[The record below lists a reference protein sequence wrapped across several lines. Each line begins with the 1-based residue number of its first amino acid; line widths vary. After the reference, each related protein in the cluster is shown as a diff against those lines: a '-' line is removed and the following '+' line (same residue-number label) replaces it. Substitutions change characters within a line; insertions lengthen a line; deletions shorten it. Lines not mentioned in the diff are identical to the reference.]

1 MSHVAMVPSLL
12 LLLHIEENKM
22 KELNEENGQSLV
34 TGKRLNSG
42 KMRKKRLYFTFFLVF
57 FLFNSRQGWAVESKS
72 LVK

>member
-42 KMRKKRLYFTFFLVF
+42 KKEKEKALFYFFLGF
-57 FLFNSRQGWAVESKS
+57 FFV
-72 LVK
+72 